1 MENQKIQ
8 QMKNFNISLTVI
20 AENEVQLQEKL
31 QAFQDLQ
38 DHLEHDDFI
47 ASTTIIVEHPDII
60 DFIKEVIP
68 EEGEELTMTDYIKIA
83 KKAFERF
90 A

>member
-1 MENQKIQ
+1 
-8 QMKNFNISLTVI
+8 MKNYNINLTI
-20 AENEVQLQEKL
+20 AATDEEQLREKL

-38 DHLEHDDFI
+38 DYLEHDDFI
-47 ASTTIIVEHPDII
+47 ASTSIIVEHPDIV

-68 EEGEELTMTDYIKIA
+68 EEGEELNMTDYIKIA

>member
-1 MENQKIQ
+1 
-8 QMKNFNISLTVI
+8 MKNYKISLTVP
-20 AENEVQLQEKL
+20 ALDKEQLQEKL

-38 DHLEHDDFI
+38 DHLEHEDFI

-68 EEGEELTMTDYIKIA
+68 EEGEQLTMTDYIGIA
-83 KKAFERF
+83 KRAFERF

>member
-1 MENQKIQ
+1 
-8 QMKNFNISLTVI
+8 MKNFNISLTI
-20 AENEVQLQEKL
+20 PAIDKQQLQEKL

-38 DHLEHDDFI
+38 DHLEHEDFI
-47 ASTTIIVEHPDII
+47 TSATIIVEHPDII

>member
-1 MENQKIQ
+1 
-8 QMKNFNISLTVI
+8 MKDFNISLTVP
-20 AENEVQLQEKL
+20 AENKEQLQEKL

-38 DHLEHDDFI
+38 DHLEHEDFI
-47 ASTTIIVEHPDII
+47 TSTSIIVEHPDIV

-68 EEGEELTMTDYIKIA
+68 EEGEELSMTDYIKIA

-90 A
+90 S

>member
-1 MENQKIQ
+1 
-8 QMKNFNISLTVI
+8 MKNFNISLTVQ
-20 AENEVQLQEKL
+20 AENEEQLVEKL

-38 DHLEHDDFI
+38 NQIDHDDLV
-47 ASTTIIVEHPDII
+47 ATTAVIVEHPEII
-60 DFIKEVIP
+60 EFIKEVMP
-68 EEGEELTMTDYIKIA
+68 EEGQEFTMTDYIKIA